1 MIKHISKLQIS
12 DDHSDYE
19 TDEDSAIDDNDF
31 GGETSFEP
39 GKLSDLSNIKKITI
53 VEQFKNRLRNDD
65 DFFFAKL
72 FNKHN
77 KSNACR
83 SLVVWKPP
91 SISVD
96 TLLLTPATT
105 ADADEKL
112 SCEETTPKMVES
124 SLPTM
129 DIDWFAAEIKIYLL
143 KDEIILIFTHFHFS
157 CQKFKNESCDSV
169 EVGTPY
175 EMWTVYFSC
184 VQEQSFGDWL
194 TVEIVNSWS
203 AERPFKIRENS
214 NLQIEKTARN
224 TMSERENNVYKAKL
238 AEQAERYDGKRW
250 NQMWN
255 FAMAVYNFFFRRRSI
270 FSMELQ
276 WRTSEIWKWK
286 NEWK

>member
-143 KDEIILIFTHFHFS
+143 KDEIVLIFTHFHFS

-169 EVGTPY
+169 EVGTPC

>member
-19 TDEDSAIDDNDF
+19 TDEDSAIEDNDF

-53 VEQFKNRLRNDD
+53 VEQFKNRLRTDD

-91 SISVD
+91 PISVD
-96 TLLLTPATT
+96 NLLMTPATT

-112 SCEETTPKMVES
+112 SCEETTKMVES

-129 DIDWFAAEIKIYLL
+129 DIDWYAAEIKIYL
-143 KDEIILIFTHFHFS
+143 
-157 CQKFKNESCDSV
+157 
-169 EVGTPY
+169 
-175 EMWTVYFSC
+175 
-184 VQEQSFGDWL
+184 
-194 TVEIVNSWS
+194 
-203 AERPFKIRENS
+203 
-214 NLQIEKTARN
+214 
-224 TMSERENNVYKAKL
+224 
-238 AEQAERYDGKRW
+238 
-250 NQMWN
+250 
-255 FAMAVYNFFFRRRSI
+255 
-270 FSMELQ
+270 
-276 WRTSEIWKWK
+276 
-286 NEWK
+286 